1 MWIYLLWLFNIIASN
16 MHLST
21 GIQGENEAASYL
33 VSHGYQIL
41 HRNYRTKA
49 GELDIVAQKNATI
62 YFIEVKTRT
71 SERYGKPYESVTHTK
86 QAHMKRAA
94 QWYVLQNKI
103 GRSKLKLSVVS
114 VLIQGES
121 VSIQMYEF
129 D

>member
-1 MWIYLLWLFNIIASN
+1 MNLTFGRKGECIAVEYLKQSGFSVLQ
-16 MHLST
+16 T
-21 GIQGENEAASYL
+21 
-33 VSHGYQIL
+33 
-41 HRNYRTKA
+41 NYRTKV
-49 GELDIVAQKNATI
+49 GEIDIVAKKDATI

-103 GRSKLKLSVVS
+103 GRSKLKLAVVS
-114 VLIQGES
+114 ILIHGEN